1 MSPLRAVL
9 LDAGG
14 TLFVERRP
22 RPRMYADV
30 ARRHGLACDEAA
42 LGRAMAEVH
51 AALPVRVGGGFRYT
65 RPWFERFIAEVFAR
79 AGAPVLPPGVA
90 PDLFAA
96 FASAASFR
104 VFEEVPPLLEKLRR
118 AGLRLAVVSNWSP
131 ELDALLDGLG
141 LAAHFDVVVSSGSA
155 EVEKPAHGIFTL
167 ALARLDI
174 PAEAAL
180 HVGDDRV
187 KDLEG
192 ARAAGLRAA
201 LLDRSGRDASAW
213 STLAPLAGLVDGN
226 PPG

>member
-22 RPRMYADV
+22 RAAIYADA
-30 ARRHGLACDEAA
+30 ARRHGVVCDEAA
-42 LGRAMAEVH
+42 VAQAMADVH
-51 AALPVRVGGGFRYT
+51 AALPLRVDGGFRYS

-79 AGAPVLPPGVA
+79 VGGSAPPAGLAPE
-90 PDLFAA
+90 LFRE
-96 FASAASFR
+96 FADPATFR
-104 VFEEVPPLLEKLRR
+104 VFEEVPPLLDRLRR
-118 AGLRLAVVSNWSP
+118 AGRKIAVVSNWSP
-131 ELDALLDGLG
+131 ALEALLEGLG
-141 LAAHFDVVVSSGSA
+141 LAARVDAVVSSGR
-155 EVEKPAHGIFTL
+155 EGVEKPAPGIFAL
-167 ALARLDI
+167 ALERLGV
-174 PAEAAL
+174 PAAEAL

-213 STLAPLAGLVDGN
+213 PTLAPLAAAVLGGTRA
-226 PPG
+226 

>member
-1 MSPLRAVL
+1 VSPLRAVL

-22 RPRMYADV
+22 RPCMYADV

-96 FASAASFR
+96 FANAASFR

>member
-1 MSPLRAVL
+1 
-9 LDAGG
+9 
-14 TLFVERRP
+14 
-22 RPRMYADV
+22 MYADV